1 MATTTISEAAVFLK
15 IRAVMLDYGEVL
27 SFVPSPDAIA
37 RMARVFRI
45 DPSSFLPIYIQSRGP
60 YDRGDLLPEEYWH
73 AFASRAGMTL
83 GGGVVE
89 KLRSWDIEMWSR
101 TNAPMILWLENLRS
115 AGVKTAILSNM
126 PSDMVTHVRQNFPWL
141 KHFDHQI
148 FSADVRRI
156 KPEPAIY
163 EYSLKVLKVPAS
175 EVLFVDD
182 RDANLEQARAVGIRG
197 ILFQSVNQ
205 LREELRAL
213 GLPILPPHI
222 DPQSDS

>member
-1 MATTTISEAAVFLK
+1 MATTMSEAAVSPT

-27 SFVPSPDAIA
+27 CFLPTPDDIA
-37 RMARVFRI
+37 RMARIFRI
-45 DPSSFLPIYIQSRGP
+45 DPGAFLPIYTHSRGP

-73 AFASRAGMTL
+73 AFASQAGVTL
-83 GGGVVE
+83 GGDVIE
-89 KLRSWDIEMWSR
+89 KLRHWDIEMWSR
-101 TNAPMILWLENLRS
+101 TNYPMILWLESLRS

-126 PSDMVTHVRQNFPWL
+126 PSDMITHVRRNFPWL

-163 EYSLKVLKVPAS
+163 EYSLKVLGVPAS

-182 RDANLEQARAVGIRG
+182 RDANLEQARAAGMRAIR
-197 ILFQSVNQ
+197 FQSVSQ
-205 LREELRAL
+205 LRDDLRAFD
-213 GLPILPPHI
+213 LPVLPPQV
-222 DPQSDS
+222 DPKSDS